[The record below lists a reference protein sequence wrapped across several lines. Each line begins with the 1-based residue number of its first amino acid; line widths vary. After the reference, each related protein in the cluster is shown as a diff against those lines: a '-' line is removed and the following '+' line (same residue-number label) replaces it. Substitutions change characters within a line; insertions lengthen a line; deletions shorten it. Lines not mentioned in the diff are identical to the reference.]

1 MTNFSVEGE
10 YFEKVKNLRW
20 PLASFSFFLIFRTPK
35 FCGNESASTTY
46 PRLTKLLHFNSH
58 TLSFN
63 YHYLELLL
71 CLKVSELVLS
81 LDIGPPRVIEPL
93 SQERAPKF
101 VIGTTTNK

>member
-10 YFEKVKNLRW
+10 YFEKVKNPRW
-20 PLASFSFFLIFRTPK
+20 PLASFSFFFIFRRPK
-35 FCGNESASTTY
+35 FRGNELVSTTY
-46 PRLTKLLHFNSH
+46 PRLTKLLHLILTPLANIP
-58 TLSFN
+58 LSGTQ
-63 YHYLELLL
+63 
-71 CLKVSELVLS
+71 VSELVLS